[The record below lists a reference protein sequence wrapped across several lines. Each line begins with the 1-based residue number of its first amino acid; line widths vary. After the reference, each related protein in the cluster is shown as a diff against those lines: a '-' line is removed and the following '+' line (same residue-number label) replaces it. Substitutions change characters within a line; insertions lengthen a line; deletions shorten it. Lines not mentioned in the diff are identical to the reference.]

1 MRKYYDFCNK
11 KNKLLNSWKNSSGLK
26 PVQPYLRLSEY
37 T

>member
-11 KNKLLNSWKNSSGLK
+11 KNKLLNSCNSSGLK
-26 PVQPYLRLSEY
+26 PVQLYLRLSEY